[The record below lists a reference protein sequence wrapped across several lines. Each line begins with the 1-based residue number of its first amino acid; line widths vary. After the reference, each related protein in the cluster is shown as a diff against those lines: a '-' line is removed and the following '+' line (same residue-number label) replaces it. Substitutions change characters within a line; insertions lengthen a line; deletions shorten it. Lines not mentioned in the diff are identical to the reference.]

1 MKNKKGICLVKNW
14 SIMICENCKNEREQK
29 DFLLNQPYCCRCM
42 YELKLKAYKK
52 RISSEKQHKICRN
65 CNKEFGFD
73 KDLKQRQRDVYCS
86 LECALKGHIEIRNN
100 YWTRKLV

>member
-1 MKNKKGICLVKNW
+1 
-14 SIMICENCKNEREQK
+14 MICENCKHEREQK

-52 RISSEKQHKICRN
+52 RISAEKKLRGCRV
-65 CNKEFGFD
+65 CNKELEVN

-86 LECALKGHIEIRNN
+86 KECAEKGHKAMRGN